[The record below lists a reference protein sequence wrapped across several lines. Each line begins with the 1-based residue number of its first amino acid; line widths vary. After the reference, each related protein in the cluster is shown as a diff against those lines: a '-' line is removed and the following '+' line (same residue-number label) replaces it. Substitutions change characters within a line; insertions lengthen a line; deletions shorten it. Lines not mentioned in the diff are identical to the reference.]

1 MDSAMNSFTW
11 GSSSLQI
18 GSKLCSV
25 FSPFIGFV
33 EDLIFS
39 LTGCFDHHCPPKL
52 RYTFNDLVRLANN
65 SPFTINEV
73 EALYEL
79 FKELSSSLI
88 DDGLIHKVFDL
99 FDEKKNGVIEFE
111 EFVRALS
118 IFHPSTPLEDKIDF
132 AFRLYDLRET
142 GCIEPEQVRQMVV
155 ATLQESGMHLSD
167 ESLKAIIDKAM
178 NHYPFCFKIFFFS
191 NSATSACLSV
201 LRLHLHHVTSFLA
214 QQTFADADAD
224 GDGKIN
230 REEWKSFALSHP
242 TLLKNMTLPFLK
254 DMTTVFPSFIFN
266 TGVDDTEFE
275 M

>member
-88 DDGLIHKVFDL
+88 DDGLIHKEELRLALLKTTSGENLFLDRAFDL

-118 IFHPSTPLEDKIDF
+118 IFHPSTPLEDKID
-132 AFRLYDLRET
+132 
-142 GCIEPEQVRQMVV
+142 
-155 ATLQESGMHLSD
+155 S
-167 ESLKAIIDKAM
+167 
-178 NHYPFCFKIFFFS
+178 
-191 NSATSACLSV
+191 CLSV